1 MNQDSQDSAIDG
13 LGQLGGYRLLSELGV
28 GAAGQVYL
36 ARQQDPAREVAIKV
50 LRSASASGRQRFE
63 REVSLLASLEHT
75 NIARLYDAGTESGP
89 AGDVPYLVMEYVRG
103 QDLIAYAQ
111 AESLSTAQ
119 RLALMAQ
126 VARAAHF
133 AHTRGVIHRDLKPA
147 NILVN
152 ERGEPKIL
160 DFGVA
165 HVTADDATQMTGA
178 GEILGTLAY
187 MSWEQLCGEAKQV
200 DARSDVYALGVIAYE
215 LLSGELPYPGLRSDT
230 LISALGRMQR
240 ESPQKLSAHL
250 PAARGDIET
259 LVMKAL
265 SQDAAQRYGSA
276 AEFAADIERYLK
288 QQPIEARPPT
298 LGYVLGLFVRR
309 HKALSAAAGLALAS
323 LLAAVAVSLSFAVS
337 ETRARAAAESRL
349 AEREAVTQFLSGMLT
364 SADPAKAMGEKVTV
378 VDALNV
384 AAAELSA
391 RKDLPAG
398 SRSQLQRAL
407 GNTYVG
413 LGRYEDGLKLLEAAR
428 NGLISNAESGGF
440 DSTELALEFSAAY
453 LAAGREADAMAELSA
468 LDPATHGAHREK
480 LALAKANVLINQGH
494 FDQVETLL
502 APYWPAAS
510 GRMQLG
516 DELSLN
522 LAGVYAHA
530 LQSQSKFS
538 EALPV
543 AQAALEA
550 THQAWGQNHPR
561 YTQTAEV
568 VANIYRDLGNFDEAI
583 PLFEAIIDRRKQ
595 IFGQNHTNVYLG
607 QIGLAATLA
616 LSGNAEA
623 GLPPAQQAHQGL
635 LEILGP
641 DAEMTRAAASLLAYV
656 ASEADQLALAARINQ
671 GLIDQ
676 AEAKPDGPSMNDLVE
691 YNNLG
696 NNYKGLGRLA
706 EAQQTFARLIALGS
720 GMLPQDHLHLA
731 IFRGNYADVLR
742 MRRNFSAAIE
752 QIDLAMPVLVATLG
766 AEHARVA
773 IFQQR
778 RSWAEQ
784 ADPGAY

>member
-1 MNQDSQDSAIDG
+1 MNQDVQDTVTGG

-36 ARQQDPAREVAIKV
+36 AQQSDPAREVAIKV
-50 LRSASASGRQRFE
+50 LRSASAAGRQRFE
-63 REVSLLASLEHT
+63 REVSLLAGLEHT
-75 NIARLYDAGTESGP
+75 NIARLYDAGTEAGP
-89 AGDVPYLVMEYVRG
+89 AGEVPYLVMEYVRG

-111 AESLSTAQ
+111 TAALSTAQ

-152 ERGEPKIL
+152 EHGEPKIL

-200 DARSDVYALGVIAYE
+200 DARSDVYALCAIAYE

-230 LISALGRMQR
+230 LVSALGRMQR
-240 ESPQKLSAHL
+240 EAPRKLSAHL

-309 HKALSAAAGLALAS
+309 HKALSTAAGLALAS
-323 LLAAVAVSLSFAVS
+323 LIAAVAVSLSFAIS
-337 ETRARAAAESRL
+337 ESQARAAAEGRL
-349 AEREAVTQFLSGMLT
+349 AEREAVTRFLSGMLT
-364 SADPAKAMGEKVTV
+364 SADPEKAMGEKLTV

-384 AAAELSA
+384 AAAELAA
-391 RKDLPAG
+391 RTDLPAG
-398 SRSQLQRAL
+398 SRLQLQRAL

-428 NGLISNAESGGF
+428 GGLMASQESNGMDRN
-440 DSTELALEFSAAY
+440 ELALEFSAAY
-453 LAAGREADAMAELSA
+453 LAAGREADAMAELRDVEYA
-468 LDPATHGAHREK
+468 DDPGYREK

-510 GRMQLG
+510 TRMQDG
-516 DELSLN
+516 DEISLK

-530 LQSQSKFS
+530 LQSQSKFA
-538 EALPV
+538 EALPI
-543 AQAALEA
+543 AQATLAA
-550 THQAWGQNHPR
+550 TQQAWGENHPR

-568 VANIYRDLGNFDEAI
+568 VANIYRDLGDFDQAI

-595 IFGQNHTNVYLG
+595 IFGSNHTNVYLG

-623 GLPPAQQAHQGL
+623 GLAPAEQAHKGL
-635 LEILGP
+635 QQILGD
-641 DAEMTRAAASLLAYV
+641 DAEMTRAAASLRAYI

-696 NNYKGLGRLA
+696 NNYKGLGQLA
-706 EAQQTFARLIALGS
+706 DAQQTLARLVVLGEA
-720 GMLPQDHLHLA
+720 MLPADHLHLA

-742 MRRNFSAAIE
+742 RQGEFTSAIR
-752 QIDLAMPVLVATLG
+752 QLDLALPVLIATLG
-766 AEHARVA
+766 EEHSRVS
-773 IFQQR
+773 IFRQR
-778 RSWAEQ
+778 RQWSEQ
-784 ADPGAY
+784 QDRAAY